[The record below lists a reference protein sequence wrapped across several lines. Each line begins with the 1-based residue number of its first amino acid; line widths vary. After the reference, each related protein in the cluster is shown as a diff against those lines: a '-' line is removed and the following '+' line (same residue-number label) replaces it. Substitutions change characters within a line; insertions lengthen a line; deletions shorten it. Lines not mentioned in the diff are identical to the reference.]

1 MVLQVG
7 CATLFLTLGAVLAGR
22 GLDGLLGTGALF
34 TILFLLASVPLVGYL
49 NWRIALSASARLNPP
64 AAASEASAS
73 LSRESEVL
81 PNKEE

>member
-22 GLDGLLGTGALF
+22 GVDGLLGTGALF

-64 AAASEASAS
+64 PATSESSES
-73 LSRESEVL
+73 LSQESKVL
-81 PNKEE
+81 PSKKE